1 MNLPDWLMIKV
12 LPIAII
18 VLAELWWILRLR
30 KDRKR
35 LKDELE
41 KERKDFPC
49 TNCANVDPK
58 HPDHCEFAFVEYNRG
73 QSIWDCLGAK

>member
-41 KERKDFPC
+41 KERKEHNQFKKFMLRHRD
-49 TNCANVDPK
+49 
-58 HPDHCEFAFVEYNRG
+58 
-73 QSIWDCLGAK
+73 